1 MINHMVKLYIYI
13 FHDLSIIHDIPW
25 YPHWYSYYFHDIPI
39 ISHWYSYYTTIFPML
54 NPTFPNSQPR
64 PGLQN
69 KERMVPQLLAL
80 GRWTRMCCGW
90 WGYH

>member
-1 MINHMVKLYIYI
+1 MI
-13 FHDLSIIHDIPW
+13 
-25 YPHWYSYYFHDIPI
+25 FHDIPI
-39 ISHWYSYYTTIFPML
+39 DIPTIFFDIPTDIPTISMIFPLFPIDIPTTYTTIFLML

-80 GRWTRMCCGW
+80 GRWTGMCCGW